1 MTLTPEQIEWL
12 WRIGAF
18 VLGAILAGVYL
29 NQQAL
34 LKLGVLNEKLSQ
46 QQTRLDEGTHE
57 ITVLEQSLEAKSLI
71 ERGLLSKQAQLETSL
86 EDERRSSLEKQEL
99 LQRAELR
106 LTDTFKAISADAL
119 RNSQQSFL
127 ELAKANFEKHQET
140 AKGELEL
147 RQQAIGNL
155 VKPVAESLTK
165 VDEKIHQLEKQ
176 RIAAYEGLMAQV
188 TSLAQTQKEL
198 HVETSSLVSALRQP
212 KARGQWGEMQL
223 RRVAEI
229 AGMIEYCDFNLEVSV
244 TTEDGK
250 MRPDMI
256 VRLPGGKNLI
266 VDAKTP
272 LSGYL
277 EAAEATTEGERDA
290 ALARHARA
298 VREHMK
304 QLGQKSYWE
313 QFENSPEF
321 VVLFLPGEMFFSAAL
336 EKDPQLIEAGVE
348 NRVILATPTTLI
360 ALLRAVA
367 YGWRQEALTKNAK
380 EISALGKTLYERLG
394 VMGDHFQKM
403 GRNLGAAVESY
414 NKALGTLETRVLVT
428 ARKFKD
434 LEAAPE
440 DKDLDDIP
448 LLETVPRFP
457 QAQEMLEPTLFKEA
471 SALPPSAS

>member
-1 MTLTPEQIEWL
+1 MSLTPEQLDWL
-12 WRIGAF
+12 WRAVAF
-18 VLGAILAGVYL
+18 LLGALLTGIFLHQR
-29 NQQAL
+29 QQI
-34 LKLGVLNEKLSQ
+34 VRSVQQEKLSQ
-46 QQTRLDEGTHE
+46 QQLRLDEASKE
-57 ITVLEQSLEAKSLI
+57 ITALKQALEETRDV
-71 ERGLLSKQAQLETSL
+71 ERDLLSKQAQLETSL
-86 EDERRSSLEKQEL
+86 ADERKASLEKQEL

-140 AKGELEL
+140 AKGDLEL

-198 HVETSSLVSALRQP
+198 HTETSSLVSALRQP

-244 TTEDGK
+244 NTEDGK

-272 LSGYL
+272 LTGYL
-277 EAAEATTEGERDA
+277 EASEAKTEGEREA

-380 EISALGKTLYERLG
+380 EISALGKMLYERLS

-403 GRNLGAAVESY
+403 GRNLGAAVDSY

-428 ARKFKD
+428 ARKFKE

-440 DKDLDDIP
+440 DKDIEELP
-448 LLETVPRFP
+448 LLETVPRLP
-457 QAQEMLEPTLFKEA
+457 QAGEMSGVSSSREA
-471 SALPPSAS
+471 LI

>member
-1 MTLTPEQIEWL
+1 MPPLTAEQFEWL
-12 WRIGAF
+12 WRGAAFLIGAF
-18 VLGAILAGVYL
+18 LAGLYLHQRQRVYCC
-29 NQQAL
+29 
-34 LKLGVLNEKLSQ
+34 VLEERLSQ
-46 QQTRLDEGTHE
+46 QQMRLEEAADEIAG
-57 ITVLEQSLEAKSLI
+57 LKRSLDALRDAELD
-71 ERGLLSKQAQLETSL
+71 LLSRQAQLETSL

-106 LTDTFKAISADAL
+106 LTDTFKAVSADAL

-127 ELAKANFEKHQET
+127 ELAKASFEKHQET
-140 AKGELEL
+140 AKGDLDL

-176 RIAAYEGLMAQV
+176 RITAYERLMAQV
-188 TSLAQTQKEL
+188 TSLAETQLAL
-198 HVETSSLVSALRQP
+198 HTETASLVSALRQP

-223 RRVAEI
+223 KRVAEI
-229 AGMIEYCDFNLEVSV
+229 AGMIEHCDFALEVST
-244 TTEDGK
+244 TTEQGRL
-250 MRPDMI
+250 RPDMV
-256 VRLPGGKNLI
+256 VRLPGGKQVV

-272 LSGYL
+272 LTAYL
-277 EAAEATTEGERDA
+277 EATEAQTEGEREA

-298 VREHMK
+298 VRDHMRL
-304 QLGQKSYWE
+304 LGQKAYWE

-336 EKDPQLIEAGVE
+336 EKDPELIEAGVE

-367 YGWRQEALTKNAK
+367 YGWRQEALEKNAK
-380 EISALGKTLYERLG
+380 EISALGRALYERLS
-394 VMGDHFQKM
+394 VMGKHFQGM
-403 GRNLGAAVESY
+403 GRNLGAAVDSY
-414 NKALGTLETRVLVT
+414 NKALSTLETRVLVT

-440 DKDLDDIP
+440 DGAIEEPP
-448 LLETVPRFP
+448 LLETVPRLP
-457 QAQEMLEPTLFKEA
+457 HAPEMGG
-471 SALPPSAS
+471 

>member
-1 MTLTPEQIEWL
+1 MPPLTSEQLEWI
-12 WRIGAF
+12 WRVAAL
-18 VLGAILAGVYL
+18 VLGAVIFGFYL
-29 NQQAL
+29 HQRQRVVCS
-34 LKLGVLNEKLSQ
+34 VLQERLSQ
-46 QQTRLDEGTHE
+46 QQLRLEESSAE
-57 ITVLEQSLEAKSLI
+57 IAGLKRALDASRDVELD
-71 ERGLLSKQAQLETSL
+71 LLSRQAQLETSL
-86 EDERRSSLEKQEL
+86 EDERRASLEKQEL

-140 AKGELEL
+140 AKGDLEL

-176 RIAAYEGLMAQV
+176 RITAYEQLIAQV
-188 TSLAQTQKEL
+188 TSLALTQQAL
-198 HVETSSLVSALRQP
+198 HTETASLVSALRQP

-223 RRVAEI
+223 KRVAEI
-229 AGMIEYCDFNLEVSV
+229 AGMIEHCDFQLEVSIL
-244 TTEDGK
+244 TEQGRL
-250 MRPDMI
+250 RPDMI
-256 VRLPGGKNLI
+256 VSLPGGKKVV

-272 LSGYL
+272 LTAYL
-277 EAAEATTEGERDA
+277 EATEAKTEGERDA

-304 QLGQKSYWE
+304 LLGQKAYWE

-336 EKDPQLIEAGVE
+336 EKDPELIEAGVD

-367 YGWRQEALTKNAK
+367 YGWRQEALEKNAK
-380 EISALGKTLYERLG
+380 EISALGRTLYERLS
-394 VMGDHFQKM
+394 VMGEHFQKM
-403 GRNLGAAVESY
+403 GRSLGVVVDSY
-414 NKALGTLETRVLVT
+414 NKALSTLETRVLVT

-440 DKDLDDIP
+440 DRDLEELP
-448 LLETVPRFP
+448 LLETVPRLP
-457 QAQEMLEPTLFKEA
+457 HACEMGEPLDG
-471 SALPPSAS
+471 